1 MRKPGIRLFIFAALA
16 LMALPAMMASAQSG
30 GMQLPPGSTVYA
42 AGLVNPRG
50 FTWDGDGAMYVASAG
65 TGGATMSTTQSA
77 MSDVYGPFYIG
88 MTAAIDRIVNGCP
101 VPVVSDLPSAAI
113 VLAGT
118 YGVADVAVLDG
129 RLYALLVGGGAA
141 RSNEDWPSGIYAV
154 NDDGSVRLVADLS
167 AWTRANPV
175 EHTPADY
182 DPETGG
188 FDMVAGDGVLWMTQ
202 PNRDEVLT
210 IAPDGTITRIV
221 ELSPRALV
229 LTGIALDPNGGVYVG
244 TMTSAPFFNEAA
256 RVLHVSPDGEVR
268 DAWTGLTAVTGVA
281 VGADGA
287 LYAIEMSTGNTE
299 EPPYLVPGT
308 GRVVRQT
315 GPDSAEPIATG
326 LTFPIALNAGPDGAL
341 YVALPAIGANTG
353 EGTILRLPLDGEPAT
368 PAPVFEPSSRACL
381 AALAS

>member
-1 MRKPGIRLFIFAALA
+1 MRNPGIRLFIFAVLV
-16 LMALPAMMASAQSG
+16 LVALPSATASAQSG
-30 GMQLPPGSTVYA
+30 GMQLPPGSAVYA

-50 FTWDGDGAMYVASAG
+50 FTWDGDGAMVVASAG
-65 TGGATMSTTQSA
+65 TGGATMSTVQAAITE
-77 MSDVYGPFYIG
+77 VYGPFYIG
-88 MTAAIDRIVNGCP
+88 MTAAIDKITNGCP
-101 VPVVSDLPSAAI
+101 TPVVSNLPSAAA

-129 RLYALLVGGGAA
+129 QLYALLVGGGEV
-141 RSNEDWPSGIYAV
+141 RSNPDWPSGVYAV
-154 NDDGSVRLVADLS
+154 ENGGSVRLVADLS

-175 EHTPADY
+175 ENTPADY

-221 ELSPRALV
+221 ELSAQALV
-229 LTGIALDPNGGVYVG
+229 LTGIALDPDGGVYVG
-244 TMTSAPFFNEAA
+244 TMTSAPFFNETAK
-256 RVLHVSPDGEVR
+256 VLHVSLDGEVR
-268 DAWTGLTAVTGVA
+268 DVWTGLTTVTGVA
-281 VGADGA
+281 VGPDGA

-299 EPPYLVPGT
+299 EPPYLVPGS

-315 GPDSAEPIATG
+315 GPDQAEPIATG

-341 YVALPAIGANTG
+341 YVALPGIGANTG
-353 EGTILRLPLDGEPAT
+353 EGTILRLPLEGEPAT
-368 PAPVFEPSSRACL
+368 PALVFEPSIRACL
-381 AALAS
+381 AASAA